1 MKELFR
7 GLPILGLLF
16 CWSGNAADYIVKYK
30 DDATN
35 RLGVSFLNN
44 LSNVKVLDSHE
55 SARLAKVEISNKAR
69 EVQTLARLMKNPNV
83 EYVVEDF
90 KLKSFLNAPIDV
102 EGLRAQWA
110 LQKIH
115 ATEAWAKV
123 DNKGSRKTIVAV
135 IDTGVDYNHESLKPN
150 MVPGYDFKA
159 NDNDPMDDTS
169 DKNPGHGT
177 HCAGIVG
184 STGLVENGTSGM
196 APEVSIMPLR
206 FLGADGSGDLMAGI
220 KAIDH
225 AIEHKADV
233 ISASW
238 GATVSASQAKPLI
251 EAVERASKA
260 GAIMVMAAAND
271 GRNNDSTGVYPANA
285 VYENTIT
292 VAASGPN
299 DEKPQWSNFGK
310 HNVSLA
316 SPGLDIMSTIPNNGY
331 RNLSGTSMATPLV
344 SGLVAWLKSQD
355 PTLTGDQI
363 RSLLQTTGAKVSIET
378 ACNCR
383 VDALSAIEG
392 LQAKTMIVTP
402 ATWSVAIGGT
412 RQFGSLNG
420 QGALKFESS
429 NATVA
434 TIDAAG
440 ILKANAEGETTVKVT
455 DASGATATSQAI
467 RIIAAGGG
475 GGGGGGGEGC
485 PIDDPMTCQA
495 LCGIMPELPW
505 CQK

>member
-35 RLGVSFLNN
+35 RLGTSFLNN
-44 LSNVKVLDSHE
+44 LSNVKVLDTHE
-55 SARLAKVEISNKAR
+55 AGRLAKVEIANKSM
-69 EVQTLARLMKNPNV
+69 EVKTLARLMKNPNV

-90 KLKSFLNAPIDV
+90 KVHSFLNAPIDL
-102 EGLRAQWA
+102 EGLRAQWS
-110 LQKIH
+110 LQKVH
-115 ATEAWAKV
+115 AAEAWAKAG
-123 DNKGSRKTIVAV
+123 NKGGSRSTVAI
-135 IDTGVDYNHESLKPN
+135 IDTGIDYNHESLKPN

-159 NDNDPMDDTS
+159 EDSDPMDETS

-196 APEVSIMPLR
+196 APEVKMMPLR

-220 KAIDH
+220 KAIDY
-225 AIEHKADV
+225 AIEHKVEV

-260 GAIMVMAAAND
+260 GVIMVMAAAND
-271 GRNNDSTGVYPANA
+271 GRSNDTTEVFPANA

-310 HNVSLA
+310 HHVSLA
-316 SPGLDIMSTIPNNGY
+316 SPGLDIMSSIPNNAY

-344 SGLVAWLKSQD
+344 AGLVAWLKSQD
-355 PTLTGDQI
+355 ATLTGDQI

-392 LQAKTMIVTP
+392 LQAKTVIVTP
-402 ATWSVAIGGT
+402 ATWSVDVGGT
-412 RQFGSLNG
+412 RQFGALN
-420 QGALKFESS
+420 AKAPLKFESS

-434 TIDAAG
+434 SIDASG
-440 ILKANAEGETTVKVT
+440 ILKANAEGETTIKIT
-455 DASGATATSQAI
+455 DAAGVTASSQAI
-467 RIIAAGGG
+467 RVKTADSGGG
-475 GGGGGGGEGC
+475 GGGGGGC
-485 PIDDPMTCQA
+485 PFDDPMTCQGMCA
-495 LCGIMPELPW
+495 IMPTLPW
-505 CQK
+505 CGK